1 MRAAVAAAAAVTAGA
16 ALFPPAFVAQE
27 PTPVPARLTL
37 EDALLIARERNPQY
51 LQSVHNARAQGP
63 QVRAA
68 WGAFLP
74 DVTAN
79 VSFSGSDSR
88 TVTGEDDFG
97 QPVALP
103 QPVNF
108 KGSSSSQ
115 SVGARLTLF
124 DGLANLTSLRAAR
137 ESQDAA
143 ESARGAARNRVDAET
158 TRRFYDAI
166 RARQL
171 IVLEERLLASAE
183 QQRENTSRL
192 FRAAGATQEDL
203 LGAEADVANQ
213 QATLARARGEAE
225 KAVLALREYLGI
237 TEDIVF
243 ELQGDLPAAEDP
255 FGLQADSLVR
265 LALSAHPD
273 VRRLEDAAQAAHLR
287 ASAARGSRWPSVTLD
302 ASYARSASL
311 SSYEALFDFNP
322 RNRSFRFAIGLT
334 YPLFT
339 GFQTSARVAQSDA
352 DARSADEQT
361 RAGRLQVERDVRSAL
376 IDVQNAFRSV
386 QLAERSSELSSER
399 LRLAR
404 ERYAIGAITFANLQ
418 LLIDRAA
425 QEERGLITARYG
437 YGAARAALTE
447 RVGQ

>member
-1 MRAAVAAAAAVTAGA
+1 VAGA
-16 ALFPPAFVAQE
+16 TVFAPALAAQDPA
-27 PTPVPARLTL
+27 PVPARLTL
-37 EDALLIARERNPQY
+37 EEAIAIARERNPQY
-51 LQSVHNARAQGP
+51 LQSVNTARAQGA
-63 QVRAA
+63 QVRAG

-79 VSFSGSDSR
+79 MSFSGSDSR

-103 QPVNF
+103 QPITF
-108 KGSSSSQ
+108 RGSSSSQ
-115 SVGARLTLF
+115 SIGARLTLF
-124 DGLANLTSLRAAR
+124 DGFANLTSLRAAR
-137 ESQDAA
+137 ETRDAS
-143 ESARGAARNRVDAET
+143 ESARSAARNRVDAET

-171 IVLEERLLASAE
+171 IVLEERLLASAQ

-192 FRAAGATQEDL
+192 FRAAGANQEDL

-213 QATLARARGEAE
+213 EATLARARGEAE
-225 KAVLALREYLGI
+225 KAVLALREYLAI
-237 TEDIVF
+237 TEDIAF
-243 ELQGDLPAAEDP
+243 EPDGDLPAAADP
-255 FGLQADSLVR
+255 SGLSPDSLVS

-273 VRRLEDAAQAAHLR
+273 VRRLEAAAQAAHLR
-287 ASAARGSRWPSVTLD
+287 ASSARGSRWPSVTLD
-302 ASYARSASL
+302 ASFARSTSL

-322 RNRSFRFAIGLT
+322 RNRSFRFGIGLS

-339 GFQTSARVAQSDA
+339 GFQTSARVAQA
-352 DARSADEQT
+352 DVEARNADEQD
-361 RAGRLQVERDVRSAL
+361 RAGRLQVEREVRSAL
-376 IDVQNAFRSV
+376 IDLQNAFRSV
-386 QLAERSSELSSER
+386 QLAQRSSELSSER

-418 LLIDRAA
+418 LLIDRAS
-425 QEERGLITARYG
+425 QEERGLINARYN
-437 YGAARAALTE
+437 YAQARAALTE

>member
-1 MRAAVAAAAAVTAGA
+1 MRAVMAVMAVAAVLRSPLA
-16 ALFPPAFVAQE
+16 AQE
-27 PTPVPARLTL
+27 RTAVPARLTL
-37 EDALLIARERNPQY
+37 EDAIAIARERNPQY
-51 LQSVHNARAQGP
+51 LQAVNSARAQGA
-63 QVRAA
+63 QVRAG

-74 DVTAN
+74 NVSAN
-79 VSFSGSDSR
+79 LSFSGSDSR

-103 QPVNF
+103 QPINF
-108 KGSSSSQ
+108 RGSSSSQ
-115 SVGARLTLF
+115 SIGARMTVF
-124 DGLANLTSLRAAR
+124 DGFANLTSLRAAR
-137 ESQDAA
+137 ETREASDA
-143 ESARGAARNRVDAET
+143 ARGAARNRVEAET
-158 TRRFYDAI
+158 TRRFYDAV

-171 IVLEERLLASAE
+171 ITLEERLMASAE
-183 QQRENTSRL
+183 QQRENTTRL
-192 FRAAGATQEDL
+192 FRAAAATQEDL

-213 QATLARARGEAE
+213 ESTLQRARGEAE

-237 TEDIVF
+237 TEPIVF
-243 ELQGDLPAAEDP
+243 EPEGTLPLAVDP
-255 FGLQADSLVR
+255 AGLDSDSLVAVA
-265 LALSAHPD
+265 LAAHPE
-273 VRRLEDAAQAAHLR
+273 VRRLEASAHASHLR
-287 ASAARGSRWPSVTLD
+287 ASAARGNRWPTVTLD
-302 ASYARSASL
+302 ASFSRSTSL

-322 RNRSFRFAIGLT
+322 RNRAFRFGIGLT

-352 DARSADEQT
+352 DAYNADEQA
-361 RAGRLQVERDVRSAL
+361 RAGRLQVERDIRSAL

-425 QEERGLITARYG
+425 QEERGLINARYG
-437 YGAARAALTE
+437 YAAARAALAE
-447 RVGQ
+447 RLGQ